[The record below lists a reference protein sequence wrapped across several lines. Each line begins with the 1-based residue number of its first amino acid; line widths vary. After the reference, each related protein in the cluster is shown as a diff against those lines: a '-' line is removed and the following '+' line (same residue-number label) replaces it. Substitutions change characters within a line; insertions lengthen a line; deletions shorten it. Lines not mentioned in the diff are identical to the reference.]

1 MQFIPRTFDHATLPR
16 LNCVFRLGGG
26 RGGSSSA
33 SGLSSNQSDCFSLKA
48 FGLAEA
54 PDWLSSSG
62 TVQMAAAANGT
73 WSSLTVLNSGGVI
86 IRDRLRGPAR
96 VAPWTTAGGNGP
108 SMAPPPEAGG
118 VDGEWESLDGEP
130 AEALLIPATS
140 MLARRLILRVG
151 GGGLEAEDEV
161 TSSGTFTWSFP
172 VER

>member
-1 MQFIPRTFDHATLPR
+1 MQFIQRTFNHATLPR
-16 LNCVFRLGGG
+16 LNCVFRLGAG

-33 SGLSSNQSDCFSLKA
+33 SGLSPNQSDCFSLKA

-96 VAPWTTAGGNGP
+96 VAPWTTAGGKGP
-108 SMAPPPEAGG
+108 SMAPPPEAG

-130 AEALLIPATS
+130 AETLPIPATS
-140 MLARRLILRVG
+140 MLARRLILRTAG
-151 GGGLEAEDEV
+151 GGGLEAEGEV
-161 TSSGTFTWSFP
+161 TSSGTFTWSCP